1 MKILSKL
8 CLFSLAIVALSCAK
22 ETPQEVKKFK
32 TLMGETIEIHD
43 EVMPKMSSL
52 NQNIQKL
59 DTLKSIDSLKQQQA
73 IKDLK
78 SAHDQMMS
86 WMKDFSNTFTRAEI
100 NQGLQT
106 ENLDSIKL
114 KLNELKNLNS
124 EATKMKKAILNSL
137 EEAQML
143 VQNK

>member
-8 CLFSLAIVALSCAK
+8 GLFSLAIIALSCSK
-22 ETPQEVKKFK
+22 ETPQEVEEFK

-86 WMKDFSNTFTRAEI
+86 WMKDFSNTFSRAEI

-114 KLNELKNLNS
+114 KLNDLKNLNKEAS
-124 EATKMKKAILNSL
+124 EMKKAILNSL
-137 EEAQML
+137 EDAQML
-143 VQNK
+143 LKN